1 LTAKSRAIEV
11 VNYSNR
17 NFKKTAHY
25 SLSIL
30 YFSPLNYQDYYRDPE
45 ILRHLSPHKVMAL
58 CSELQITPYR
68 GSMDDNFKRLLKE
81 MLEVNS

>member
-1 LTAKSRAIEV
+1 MLDNTIVSTPDFGGMALI
-11 VNYSNR
+11 
-17 NFKKTAHY
+17 
-25 SLSIL
+25 IL
-30 YFSPLNYQDYYRDPE
+30 LPLNSESWRISYDYYRDPE

>member
-1 LTAKSRAIEV
+1 M
-11 VNYSNR
+11 
-17 NFKKTAHY
+17 
-25 SLSIL
+25 
-30 YFSPLNYQDYYRDPE
+30 SPR
-45 ILRHLSPHKVMAL
+45 KVMAL